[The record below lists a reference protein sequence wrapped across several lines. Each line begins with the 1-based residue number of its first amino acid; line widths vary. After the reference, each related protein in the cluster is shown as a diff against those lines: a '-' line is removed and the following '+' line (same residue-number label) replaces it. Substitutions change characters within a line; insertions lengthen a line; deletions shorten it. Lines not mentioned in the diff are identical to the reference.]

1 MTIVLKLRCRTTQ
14 LAQYAA
20 RFGAANDERMFAIG
34 RAARAR
40 GHVTRSE
47 FLALCAWK
55 TPRSKPRCARN
66 TPAAVRSA
74 TRLALASPDEHIRV
88 DALRALDGVGL
99 PTASAILHFVHAD
112 PYPVLDVRALWSLG
126 VDEPARAAH
135 THALWSAYV
144 AACRELALRSGLS
157 MRDVDR
163 ALWQY
168 SREMQPAVVS
178 VPGDDL
184 AACT

>member
-14 LAQYAA
+14 LAQYAQ
-20 RFGAANDERMFAIG
+20 RFGAANDDPMFAIG

-88 DALRALDGVGL
+88 DALRALDA
-99 PTASAILHFVHAD
+99 T
-112 PYPVLDVRALWSLG
+112 
-126 VDEPARAAH
+126 
-135 THALWSAYV
+135 
-144 AACRELALRSGLS
+144 RSGEGVQSGVLMCGLTNEKEARPDATTAYRPS
-157 MRDVDR
+157 
-163 ALWQY
+163 AN
-168 SREMQPAVVS
+168 
-178 VPGDDL
+178 
-184 AACT
+184 